1 MVNYHKKYLKYKK
14 KYLMEKNKMFGGE
27 FKLKKACEI
36 YSKFLKNK
44 TKTDKPTFYI
54 KYGPPASGKGTIMGK
69 VAQIEEKNLNNIVVV
84 EIDTIIQEH
93 EDYKKKKTELLGKL
107 KDKES
112 NKEDINKELSDLY
125 FKYRKNVETPNIK
138 GDDISDAITYGA
150 IEEGLDVALETNGHD
165 IYWTKNVVIPKIKK
179 INNKYKVVIIYPIV
193 PLELLL
199 ERARIRENTTGQ
211 TPANNIE
218 EMAKNAAK
226 NLLEM
231 KEIVDTIYIY
241 DNSGNKDEEE
251 LLIKYNENKAEICNC
266 TNKYNTNFKL
276 EEIKTMMSD
285 LCDTFTNCNMSEN
298 IYETPDIKQTSF
310 IDSIK
315 KFIAKL
321 FC

>member
-14 KYLMEKNKMFGGE
+14 KYLMEKNKMYGGE

-54 KYGPPASGKGTIMGK
+54 KYGPPASGKGTIMDK
-69 VAQIEEKNLNNIVVV
+69 VAKEEQKDLNNIVIV

-93 EDYKKKKTELLGKL
+93 KDYIKKKGELLKKL
-107 KDKES
+107 KN
-112 NKEDINKELSDLY
+112 NKNNKKDINKELTDLY
-125 FKYRKNVETPNIK
+125 FKYRKNVESPNIK

-150 IEEGLDVALETNGHD
+150 IDEGLDVAWETNGHD
-165 IYWTKNVVIPKIKK
+165 IDWTKNVMIPKIKK
-179 INNKYKVVIIYPIV
+179 INNKYKIVIVYPLV
-193 PLELLL
+193 PLKLLL
-199 ERARIRENTTGQ
+199 ERARIREETTGQ

-218 EMAKNAAK
+218 EMAKNAPK
-226 NLLEM
+226 NLLKM
-231 KEIVDTIYIY
+231 KKIVDTIYIY
-241 DNSGNKDEEE
+241 DNSGNKDEEK
-251 LLIKYNENKAEICNC
+251 LLIKYKENKAEICKC
-266 TNKYNTNFKL
+266 TDGYKKNFKL

-285 LCDTFTNCNMSEN
+285 LCDTFTDCNMSEN
-298 IYETPDIKQTSF
+298 MCETPDIKQTSF

-321 FC
+321 F

>member
-1 MVNYHKKYLKYKK
+1 MVNYQKKYLKYKK
-14 KYLMEKNKMFGGE
+14 KYVMEKNKMLGGE

-44 TKTDKPTFYI
+44 TKTDAPTFYI
-54 KYGPPASGKGTIMGK
+54 KYGPPASGKGTIMDK
-69 VAQIEEKNLNNIVVV
+69 VAKEEEKDINNIVVV

-93 EDYKKKKTELLGKL
+93 EDYMEKRNELLEKL
-107 KDKES
+107 KNNKS

-150 IEEGLDVALETNGHD
+150 IEEGLDVAWETNGND
-165 IYWTKNVVIPKIKK
+165 IDWTKNVVIPKIKTINKEYK
-179 INNKYKVVIIYPIV
+179 IVIVYPLV

-199 ERARIRENTTGQ
+199 ERVHRREEETGQ

-231 KEIVDTIYIY
+231 KEIVDIIYIY
-241 DNSGNKDEEE
+241 DNSGNKDEED
-251 LLIKYNENKAEICNC
+251 LLIKYKKNKAEICKC
-266 TNKYNTNFKL
+266 TDKYNTNFKSK
-276 EEIKTMMSD
+276 EIKTMMSD
-285 LCDTFTNCNMSEN
+285 LCDTFTDCNMSEN
-298 IYETPDIKQTSF
+298 MCETPDIKQTSF
-310 IDSIK
+310 IDLIK
-315 KFIAKL
+315 NFIAKL
-321 FC
+321 F

>member
-14 KYLMEKNKMFGGE
+14 KYLMEKNKMYGGE

-54 KYGPPASGKGTIMGK
+54 KYGPPASGKGTIMDK
-69 VAQIEEKNLNNIVVV
+69 VAKEEQKDLNNIVIV

-93 EDYKKKKTELLGKL
+93 KDYIKKKGELLKKL
-107 KDKES
+107 KN
-112 NKEDINKELSDLY
+112 NKNNKKDINKELTDLY
-125 FKYRKNVETPNIK
+125 FKYRKNVESPNIK

-150 IEEGLDVALETNGHD
+150 IEEGLDVSLETNGHD
-165 IYWTKNVVIPKIKK
+165 IDWTKNVMIPKIKK
-179 INNKYKVVIIYPIV
+179 INNKYKIVIVYPLV
-193 PLELLL
+193 PLKLLL
-199 ERARIRENTTGQ
+199 ERARIREETTGQ

-218 EMAKNAAK
+218 EMAKNAPK
-226 NLLEM
+226 NLLKM
-231 KEIVDTIYIY
+231 KKIVDTIYIY
-241 DNSGNKDEEE
+241 DNSGNKDEEK
-251 LLIKYNENKAEICNC
+251 LLIKYKENKAEICKC
-266 TNKYNTNFKL
+266 TDGYKKNFKL

-285 LCDTFTNCNMSEN
+285 LCDTFTDCNMSEN
-298 IYETPDIKQTSF
+298 MCETPDIKQTSF

-321 FC
+321 F

>member
-14 KYLMEKNKMFGGE
+14 KYLMTKNKMYGGE

-36 YSKFLKNK
+36 YSKFLKKK

-54 KYGPPASGKGTIMGK
+54 KYGPPSSGKGTIMDK
-69 VAQIEEKNLNNIVVV
+69 VAQKEQKDVNNIVIV

-93 EDYKKKKTELLGKL
+93 EDYKKKRNELLEKI

-112 NKEDINKELSDLY
+112 NKEDINKELTDLY
-125 FKYRKNVETPNIK
+125 FKYRKNVESPNIK

-150 IEEGLDVALETNGHD
+150 IEEGLDVSWETNGHD
-165 IYWTKNVVIPKIKK
+165 IDWTKNVMIPKIKK
-179 INNKYKVVIIYPIV
+179 INNKYKIVIVYPLV
-193 PLELLL
+193 PLKLLL
-199 ERARIRENTTGQ
+199 ERARIREETTGQ

-218 EMAKNAAK
+218 EMAKNAAI

-231 KEIVDTIYIY
+231 KKIVDTIYIY
-241 DNSGNKDEEE
+241 DNSGNKNEEE

-276 EEIKTMMSD
+276 EEIKTMMSI
-285 LCDTFTNCNMSEN
+285 LCDNFTNCNMSEN
-298 IYETPDIKQTSF
+298 IYETPDIKQTTF

-315 KFIAKL
+315 KFIVKL